1 MSDQHLPGQDDFERR
16 ARATFDAS
24 VESID
29 GRTRSKLTQARHA
42 AMDELHKSS
51 RRPWHR
57 AGIALGGLS
66 AAVLAV
72 WVGIAQITPT
82 VPGEIPL
89 DDMDLVAEA
98 PNLELLEEVEFYAWV
113 ARQRAGGWVEP
124 GQVSDG
130 SG

>member
-1 MSDQHLPGQDDFERR
+1 MTNQRSPEDEHFEARTR
-16 ARATFDAS
+16 AAFDAS
-24 VESID
+24 VESLD

-42 AMDELHKSS
+42 ALEELRNSS
-51 RRPWHR
+51 RQRWQR
-57 AGIALGGLS
+57 AGTALAGLS
-66 AAVLAV
+66 AAVMAV
-72 WVGIAQITPT
+72 WIAVGQFTPT
-82 VPGEIPL
+82 TPGELVL

-113 ARQRAGGWVEP
+113 ARERAGGVVES

>member
-1 MSDQHLPGQDDFERR
+1 MSDQRLPEQDDFELRTR
-16 ARATFDAS
+16 AAFDAS
-24 VESID
+24 VESVD

-42 AMDELHKSS
+42 AVDELHKSA

-57 AGIALGGLS
+57 AGLALGGLT

-72 WVGIAQITPT
+72 WIGVGQLTPT

-98 PNLELLEEVEFYAWV
+98 PNLELLEEVDFYAWV
-113 ARQRAGGWVEP
+113 ARERASGWVEP